1 MADEKSLLPKAV
13 DPPKYQSKAF
23 IRSLAPDFTVT
34 AVHPNGDFKNLSLA
48 DYKGKY
54 VILLFY
60 PLDWTFVCPTE
71 IISFSDRSDEFRK
84 LGAEVLA
91 VSVDSKY
98 SHLAWLE
105 TPRKKGGLGEL
116 KIPLLADLTK
126 SVSRDYGVLLENDG
140 VAYRGLFLIDP
151 RGVLRH
157 ATLNDTPVGRS
168 VDEILRLVAAFQH
181 ADKHDEV
188 CPANWKPGAAVI
200 KPAPKDKLTYFE
212 QANQ

>member
-13 DPPKYQSKAF
+13 EPPKYQSKAF
-23 IRSLAPDFTVT
+23 IRSPAPDFTVT
-34 AVHPNGDFKNLSLA
+34 AVNPTGDFKTLSLT
-48 DYKGKY
+48 DYRGKY

-84 LGAEVLA
+84 LNAEVLA
-91 VSVDSKY
+91 ISVDSKY

-116 KIPLLADLTK
+116 KIPLLADLTRQ
-126 SVSRDYGVLLENDG
+126 VSRDYGVLLENEG
-140 VAYRGLFLIDP
+140 IAYRGLFLIDP

-200 KPAPKDKLTYFE
+200 KPAPKDKLAYFE
-212 QANQ
+212 QNQ

>member
-1 MADEKSLLPKAV
+1 MAEQKSLLPKAAE
-13 DPPKYQSKAF
+13 PPKYQSKAF
-23 IRSLAPDFTVT
+23 IRSAAPDFNVT
-34 AVHPNGDFKNLSLA
+34 AVLPNGDFKNVSLA

-71 IISFSDRSDEFRK
+71 IISFSERSDEFRK

-91 VSVDSKY
+91 ISVDSKY
-98 SHLAWLE
+98 SHLSWLE

-116 KIPLLADLTK
+116 KIPLLADITK
-126 SVSRDYGVLLENDG
+126 QVSKDYGVLLEADG
-140 VAYRGLFLIDP
+140 VAYRGLFLIDN

-181 ADKHDEV
+181 ADSHDEV

-200 KPAPKDKLTYFE
+200 KPTPKEKVAYFE
-212 QANQ
+212 AQH

>member
-1 MADEKSLLPKAV
+1 
-13 DPPKYQSKAF
+13 
-23 IRSLAPDFTVT
+23 
-34 AVHPNGDFKNLSLA
+34 
-48 DYKGKY
+48 
-54 VILLFY
+54 
-60 PLDWTFVCPTE
+60 
-71 IISFSDRSDEFRK
+71 
-84 LGAEVLA
+84 
-91 VSVDSKY
+91 
-98 SHLAWLE
+98 
-105 TPRKKGGLGEL
+105 
-116 KIPLLADLTK
+116 
-126 SVSRDYGVLLENDG
+126 
-140 VAYRGLFLIDP
+140 LFLIDP